1 MATRL
6 YLSAAAE
13 TVPIS
18 PAPDSGWEDI
28 SILARCLCGTSKR
41 GLAMTTV
48 SFSDSNLTNKDILFR
63 QYISPPLVAGITW
76 DFGEVDTPLVKI
88 NAVCRVIQ
96 TNPSNNMFFTLGIR
110 IIASNG
116 TTVRRTLLNVTR
128 DYLEASDT
136 LFQSRAINDA
146 DGVFCSAGSY
156 TTQAGDRLVIEIGMG
171 GDPVG

>member
-48 SFSDSNLTNKDILFR
+48 SFSDANYANKDILFR
-63 QYISPPLVAGITW
+63 QYISPPLVPGVLLTFPGG
-76 DFGEVDTPLVKI
+76 DE
-88 NAVCRVIQ
+88 AVPIYASCRVLESGS
-96 TNPSNNMFFTLGIR
+96 SNNMFFTLGIR

-146 DGVFCSAGSY
+146 DGVFCSTGSY

-171 GDPVG
+171 GDPV